1 MVLSLS
7 HLLDTVNPEWY
18 IKTGATLFRV
28 FYIKNI
34 DNKNTIEKYI
44 KFESQCLIFSLGSPS
59 SYSSPQEVSK
69 LKAVD
74 VYLIEKERF
83 MGFKATGLNK
93 KKVSLFLIN
102 TGTC

>member
-1 MVLSLS
+1 MTIKI
-7 HLLDTVNPEWY
+7 LL
-18 IKTGATLFRV
+18 
-28 FYIKNI
+28 KNI
-34 DNKNTIEKYI
+34 LNLNLNV
-44 KFESQCLIFSLGSPS
+44 CLIFSLGSPS
-59 SYSSPQEVSK
+59 SYISPQEVSK

-74 VYLIEKERF
+74 VYLIEKGSF